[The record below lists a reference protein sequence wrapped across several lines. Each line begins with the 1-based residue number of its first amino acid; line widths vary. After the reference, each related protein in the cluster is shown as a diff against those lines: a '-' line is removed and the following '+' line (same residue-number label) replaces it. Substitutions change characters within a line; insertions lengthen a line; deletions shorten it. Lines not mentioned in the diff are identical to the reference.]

1 MFMMTSVAFTGC
13 VSEDDSSSTSE
24 SSDSSC
30 EDSAPWLFVL
40 NAQNVT
46 IDLEGDISV
55 NDTANGADMSIS
67 NGEFVGAVTAYTEAV
82 AGERGNMRT
91 IDDHYSTL
99 LMLSAEN
106 KNGAITGFMDDGGE
120 VTVTFKLVNAYNNS
134 IGAYN
139 TTSKG
144 AFLSAELIGVN
155 DNNGEVVNGTTF
167 HLDNASYLI
176 DSWWCEVLVAV
187 GVAAAIAAWCF
198 ATDGEC
204 LAQMIDEEKVVSQ
217 AEKMTEAVV
226 TVVDYF
232 GEDWGAN
239 TYDGIYNMIYASK
252 GVSLGSMIKKVIDY
266 ICDL

>member
-1 MFMMTSVAFTGC
+1 MQIIIKQFLSKFLRRFSTHYLKD
-13 VSEDDSSSTSE
+13 DDSFSLKKFIVDDNPYQKYGLAAAGGTVVSF
-24 SSDSSC
+24 
-30 EDSAPWLFVL
+30 A
-40 NAQNVT
+40 
-46 IDLEGDISV
+46 
-55 NDTANGADMSIS
+55 SI
-67 NGEFVGAVTAYTEAV
+67 
-82 AGERGNMRT
+82 
-91 IDDHYSTL
+91 L
-99 LMLSAEN
+99 
-106 KNGAITGFMDDGGE
+106 E